1 MQRCLIT
8 SALLAGAL
16 FVIAAVT
23 TDSGHWQV
31 AQAAST
37 PAASTQAPSGEVEE
51 EQRSPEEKMR
61 RRFPQPA
68 RVRDLI
74 GLPVLDWRDNTLG
87 YVQRVV
93 RTGDGKIL
101 LIVRY
106 GGWFGWIGW
115 WQRPVAVPL
124 ERVALIGA
132 HVAALDMPVDE
143 FRTAPTWQPSADSH
157 DLGADE
163 SIRVAITRR

>member
-1 MQRCLIT
+1 MRRCLIT
-8 SALLAGAL
+8 SALLSGAIL
-16 FVIAAVT
+16 VIGAAPT
-23 TDSGHWQV
+23 HAWRWNV

-37 PAASTQAPSGEVEE
+37 QPSSPQGSDAEF
-51 EQRSPEEKMR
+51 SPEEKMR

-74 GLPVLDWRDNTLG
+74 GLPVLDDDDNTLG

-93 RTGDGKIL
+93 RTRDSKIQ

-115 WQRPVAVPL
+115 WQRAVAVPI
-124 ERVALIGA
+124 EAVALLGPNI
-132 HVAALDMPVDE
+132 AALDMSPDQ
-143 FRTAPTWQPSADSH
+143 FRAAPTWQPSPEVRDISP
-157 DLGADE
+157 E
-163 SIRVAITRR
+163 ETIRVALTRR